1 VSRRRTEFIKLD
13 AMVSGHAGNRAPSPL
28 RRVRRGDLAIQHR
41 ADLPAQLVVEAIAR
55 HREHD
60 ALGRQACEKWGP
72 GSSVSRVELGS
83 GAQRRELAVKLH
95 RWRGVRGALSDW
107 WRASRA
113 ARARAGR
120 ARLTSCGV
128 DSPDLLAI
136 VERRRAGVVL
146 ESWELS
152 EFRAGWQP
160 LPVALAERAA
170 MRGSRRALL
179 AALGDLVGGLHAAG
193 VDHPDLKP
201 SNLLVGTDGR
211 IALLDLDA
219 LIPPRRLGWRRRVR
233 ALGQLEAYARDLAP
247 WLSRADR
254 LRVLRAY
261 LARDPAP
268 RDEGGRLAR
277 EASAWAARR
286 VAAWSRRDRGVQ
298 RHFPLG
304 PRAGGE
310 PGAAPSPRV

>member
-1 VSRRRTEFIKLD
+1 
-13 AMVSGHAGNRAPSPL
+13 MVSGQAGKRAPSPL
-28 RRVRRGDLAIQHR
+28 RRVRRGDLAILHR
-41 ADLPAQLVVEAIAR
+41 DDLPAELVLEAIAR

-83 GAQRRELAVKLH
+83 GVQSRELAVKLH

-113 ARARAGR
+113 VRAGAGR
-120 ARLTSCGV
+120 ARLTPCGV
-128 DSPDLLAI
+128 DSPALLAI
-136 VERRRAGVVL
+136 AERRRAGVVL

-160 LPVALAERAA
+160 LPVALAERASA
-170 MRGSRRALL
+170 PGSRRALL
-179 AALGDLVGGLHAAG
+179 AALGELVGGLHAAG

-201 SNLLVGTDGR
+201 SNLLVARDGR
-211 IALLDLDA
+211 LALLDLDA
-219 LIPPRRLGWRRRVR
+219 LIPPRRLTWRRRVR

-247 WLSRADR
+247 GLSRTDR

-261 LARDPAP
+261 LARDPALC
-268 RDEGGRLAR
+268 DEGARLAR
-277 EASAWAARR
+277 EASDWAARR
-286 VAAWSRRDRGVQ
+286 VAEWSRRDRGVQ

-310 PGAAPSPRV
+310 PGGASPPRL